1 YTPHDIGALDARE
14 GERGL
19 TADGEGSLVA
29 FVLGRVQT
37 LTGLAVGVVLGRG
50 RDANE
55 YLVRAGVGNG
65 DVIVID
71 QLVDIAMAHQ
81 EHGSHMLG
89 YRVRHGGLPL
99 KVWYGNFIV
108 RTKMLPDGGIT

>member
-1 YTPHDIGALDARE
+1 MELVGRDCDILGKTAIGTVTVIIRCQVDVPAVISVDVEVQKPALADARTVHVLPDSGYTPHDIGALDARE

-19 TADGEGSLVA
+19 AADGEGSLVA

-55 YLVRAGVGNG
+55 YLVRAG
-65 DVIVID
+65 
-71 QLVDIAMAHQ
+71 
-81 EHGSHMLG
+81 
-89 YRVRHGGLPL
+89 
-99 KVWYGNFIV
+99 
-108 RTKMLPDGGIT
+108 